1 MFGISMPEITVI
13 LIIAII
19 VLGPE
24 KLPKVLV
31 ELAKYFKVIKKTI
44 NDAKSSFDQELRI
57 AELKEDAKKYKES
70 ITQASEG
77 VRKKLTFE
85 ELDEIKGGIDS
96 VKETLNAGLKD
107 AESSLKETLSSDAA
121 KDVLNSAKVS
131 AQKQNG
137 TANLKSNSSGENSA
151 QSSAGAANSMQGSA
165 DSAINS
171 GAGDKSKNS
180 NVENE
185 SKNSMPSTGGGAE
198 NSAQNMNANGEA
210 KSAAQNLN
218 ANLNGDARN
227 STQNSAQNNDTQ
239 KSQ

>member
-96 VKETLNAGLKD
+96 VKETLNAGLKNI
-107 AESSLKETLSSDAA
+107 EGSV
-121 KDVLNSAKVS
+121 KDTLNSAEVS
-131 AQKQNG
+131 AQKQSEA
-137 TANLKSNSSGENSA
+137 ANLKANSSGENSA
-151 QSSAGAANSMQGSA
+151 QSSGAANSAQGSA
-165 DSAINS
+165 GGATNS
-171 GAGDKSKNS
+171 GAGDNGANS
-180 NVENE
+180 NAE
-185 SKNSMPSTGGGAE
+185 SESENSMPSTGGSAG
-198 NSAQNMNANGEA
+198 NSAQNANVSGEA
-210 KSAAQNLN
+210 KSAAQNAN
-218 ANLNGDARN
+218 ANLNGDAQN
-227 STQNSAQNNDTQ
+227 SMQNSAQNNDTQ
-239 KSQ
+239 KS

>member
-1 MFGISMPEITVI
+1 MFGISLPEITII

-77 VRKKLTFE
+77 LRKKLTFE

-96 VKETLNAGLKD
+96 VKDTLNAGLKNI
-107 AESSLKETLSSDAA
+107 EGSV
-121 KDVLNSAKVS
+121 KDTLNSAEVS
-131 AQKQNG
+131 AQKQNE
-137 TANLKSNSSGENSA
+137 TANLKANSSGENK
-151 QSSAGAANSMQGSA
+151 G
-165 DSAINS
+165 
-171 GAGDKSKNS
+171 
-180 NVENE
+180 E
-185 SKNSMPSTGGGAE
+185 NSMPSAGSAE
-198 NSAQNMNANGEA
+198 NSAQNTNASGEA
-210 KSAAQNLN
+210 KNGAQDAN
-218 ANLNGDARN
+218 ANLNGDTQN
-227 STQNSAQNNDTQ
+227 SMQNSAQNNDTQ
-239 KSQ
+239 KS

>member
-96 VKETLNAGLKD
+96 VKETLNAGLKNI
-107 AESSLKETLSSDAA
+107 EGSV
-121 KDVLNSAKVS
+121 KDTLNSAEVS
-131 AQKQNG
+131 AQKQSE
-137 TANLKSNSSGENSA
+137 TANLKANSSGENK
-151 QSSAGAANSMQGSA
+151 G
-165 DSAINS
+165 
-171 GAGDKSKNS
+171 
-180 NVENE
+180 E
-185 SKNSMPSTGGGAE
+185 NSMPSAGSTE
-198 NSAQNMNANGEA
+198 NSAQNTNASGEA
-210 KSAAQNLN
+210 KNGAQDANV
-218 ANLNGDARN
+218 NLNGDAQN
-227 STQNSAQNNDTQ
+227 SMQNSAQNNDTQ
-239 KSQ
+239 KS

>member
-96 VKETLNAGLKD
+96 VKETLNAGLKNI
-107 AESSLKETLSSDAA
+107 EGSV
-121 KDVLNSAKVS
+121 KDTLNSAEVS
-131 AQKQNG
+131 AQKQSE
-137 TANLKSNSSGENSA
+137 TANLKANSSGENEGENSIP
-151 QSSAGAANSMQGSA
+151 SAGG
-165 DSAINS
+165 
-171 GAGDKSKNS
+171 
-180 NVENE
+180 VEN
-185 SKNSMPSTGGGAE
+185 ST
-198 NSAQNMNANGEA
+198 QNTNASGEA
-210 KSAAQNLN
+210 KSAAQNAN
-218 ANLNGDARN
+218 VNLNGDAQN
-227 STQNSAQNNDTQ
+227 SMRNSAQNNDTQ
-239 KSQ
+239 KS

>member
-1 MFGISMPEITVI
+1 MFGISLPEITII

-85 ELDEIKGGIDS
+85 ELDEIKGGMNS
-96 VKETLNAGLKD
+96 VKETLNAGLKNI
-107 AESSLKETLSSDAA
+107 EGSV
-121 KDVLNSAKVS
+121 KDTLNSAEVS
-131 AQKQNG
+131 AQKQSE
-137 TANLKSNSSGENSA
+137 TANLKANSSSKNSA
-151 QSSAGAANSMQGSA
+151 QSSGGTANSAQGSA
-165 DSAINS
+165 
-171 GAGDKSKNS
+171 
-180 NVENE
+180 
-185 SKNSMPSTGGGAE
+185 GGATAE
-198 NSAQNMNANGEA
+198 AVQNGSRVCVTVVADNTLPPNVVHLPQHPANAALGGLMNAIELEGV
-210 KSAAQNLN
+210 
-218 ANLNGDARN
+218 
-227 STQNSAQNNDTQ
+227 
-239 KSQ
+239 

>member
-131 AQKQNG
+131 AQKQNE
-137 TANLKSNSSGENSA
+137 TANLKANSSGENSA

-185 SKNSMPSTGGGAE
+185 SKNSMPSTGGGAG
-198 NSAQNMNANGEA
+198 NSAQNTNANGEA
-210 KSAAQNLN
+210 KNAAQN
-218 ANLNGDARN
+218 ANLNGDAQN
-227 STQNSAQNNDTQ
+227 SMQNSAQNSDTQ
-239 KSQ
+239 KS

>member
-131 AQKQNG
+131 AQKQSE
-137 TANLKSNSSGENSA
+137 TANLKANSSGGNSA
-151 QSSAGAANSMQGSA
+151 QSSGAANSAQGSA

-185 SKNSMPSTGGGAE
+185 SKNFIPSAGSAE
-198 NSAQNMNANGEA
+198 NSAQNTNASGEA
-210 KSAAQNLN
+210 KSAAQNMN
-218 ANLNGDARN
+218 ANLNGDAQN
-227 STQNSAQNNDTQ
+227 SMQNSAQNSDTQ
-239 KSQ
+239 KS

>member
-107 AESSLKETLSSDAA
+107 AESSLKETLSSDAT
-121 KDVLNSAKVS
+121 KDVLNSAEVS
-131 AQKQNG
+131 AQKQNE
-137 TANLKSNSSGENSA
+137 TANLKANSDGENSA
-151 QSSAGAANSMQGSA
+151 QSSGGAANFTQGSA
-165 DSAINS
+165 LGAMNSGAESKSANS
-171 GAGDKSKNS
+171 GAGNKG
-180 NVENE
+180 E
-185 SKNSMPSTGGGAE
+185 NSMPSASGGAE
-198 NSAQNMNANGEA
+198 NSAQNTNASGEA
-210 KSAAQNLN
+210 KNGAQN
-218 ANLNGDARN
+218 ANLNGDAQN
-227 STQNSAQNNDTQ
+227 SMQNSAQNNDTQ
-239 KSQ
+239 KS

>member
-121 KDVLNSAKVS
+121 KDTLNSAEVS
-131 AQKQNG
+131 AQKQNE
-137 TANLKSNSSGENSA
+137 TANLKANSGSENSA
-151 QSSAGAANSMQGSA
+151 QSSGAANSAQGSA

-185 SKNSMPSTGGGAE
+185 SKNSIPSAGSAE
-198 NSAQNMNANGEA
+198 NSAQNTNASGEA

-218 ANLNGDARN
+218 ANLNGDAQN
-227 STQNSAQNNDTQ
+227 FMQNSAQNSDTQ
-239 KSQ
+239 KS

>member
-96 VKETLNAGLKD
+96 VKETLNAGLKNI
-107 AESSLKETLSSDAA
+107 EGSV
-121 KDVLNSAKVS
+121 KDTLNSAEVS
-131 AQKQNG
+131 AQKQSE
-137 TANLKSNSSGENSA
+137 TANLKANSSGGNSA
-151 QSSAGAANSMQGSA
+151 QSSGAANSAQGSA
-165 DSAINS
+165 GGVTNS
-171 GAGDKSKNS
+171 SAGDKGKNS
-180 NVENE
+180 SAE
-185 SKNSMPSTGGGAE
+185 SESENSMPSTSGSAG
-198 NSAQNMNANGEA
+198 NSAQNTNASGEA

-218 ANLNGDARN
+218 ANLNGDAQN
-227 STQNSAQNNDTQ
+227 FMQNSAQNSDTQ
-239 KSQ
+239 KS

>member
-96 VKETLNAGLKD
+96 VKETLNAGLKNI
-107 AESSLKETLSSDAA
+107 EGSV
-121 KDVLNSAKVS
+121 KDTLNSAEVS
-131 AQKQNG
+131 AQKQNE
-137 TANLKSNSSGENSA
+137 TANLKANSSGENKGENSM
-151 QSSAGAANSMQGSA
+151 SSAG
-165 DSAINS
+165 
-171 GAGDKSKNS
+171 
-180 NVENE
+180 
-185 SKNSMPSTGGGAE
+185 GAE
-198 NSAQNMNANGEA
+198 
-210 KSAAQNLN
+210 
-218 ANLNGDARN
+218 
-227 STQNSAQNNDTQ
+227 NSAQNNDTQ
-239 KSQ
+239 KS

>member
-96 VKETLNAGLKD
+96 VKETLNAGLKNI
-107 AESSLKETLSSDAA
+107 EGSV
-121 KDVLNSAKVS
+121 KDTLNSAEVS
-131 AQKQNG
+131 AQKQSE
-137 TANLKSNSSGENSA
+137 TANLKANSNGENKGENSIP
-151 QSSAGAANSMQGSA
+151 SAGSA
-165 DSAINS
+165 
-171 GAGDKSKNS
+171 G
-180 NVENE
+180 
-185 SKNSMPSTGGGAE
+185 
-198 NSAQNMNANGEA
+198 NSAQNTKASGEA
-210 KSAAQNLN
+210 KGAAQNLN

-239 KSQ
+239 KS

>member
-1 MFGISMPEITVI
+1 MFGISLPEITII

-85 ELDEIKGGIDS
+85 ELDEIKGGMNS
-96 VKETLNAGLKD
+96 VKETLNAGLKNIGG
-107 AESSLKETLSSDAA
+107 SV
-121 KDVLNSAKVS
+121 KDTLNSAEVS
-131 AQKQNG
+131 VQKQSE
-137 TANLKSNSSGENSA
+137 TANLKANSSGENSA
-151 QSSAGAANSMQGSA
+151 QSSGGTANSAQGSGGA
-165 DSAINS
+165 TNS
-171 GAGDKSKNS
+171 NAGDNGANS
-180 NVENE
+180 SAE
-185 SKNSMPSTGGGAE
+185 SESENSMSSAGGSAG
-198 NSAQNMNANGEA
+198 NSAQNTNASGEA
-210 KSAAQNLN
+210 KNGAQNAN
-218 ANLNGDARN
+218 VNLNGDAQN
-227 STQNSAQNNDTQ
+227 SMQNSAQNNDTQ
-239 KSQ
+239 KS

>member
-96 VKETLNAGLKD
+96 VKETLNAGLKNI
-107 AESSLKETLSSDAA
+107 EGSV
-121 KDVLNSAKVS
+121 KDTLNSAQVS
-131 AQKQNG
+131 AQKQSE
-137 TANLKSNSSGENSA
+137 TANLKANSSGENKGENSIP
-151 QSSAGAANSMQGSA
+151 SAG
-165 DSAINS
+165 
-171 GAGDKSKNS
+171 
-180 NVENE
+180 
-185 SKNSMPSTGGGAE
+185 STE
-198 NSAQNMNANGEA
+198 NSAQNTNASGEA
-210 KSAAQNLN
+210 KNGAQDAN
-218 ANLNGDARN
+218 ANLNGDAQN
-227 STQNSAQNNDTQ
+227 SMQNSAQNNDTQ
-239 KSQ
+239 KS

>member
-107 AESSLKETLSSDAA
+107 AKSSLKEMLSSDAA
-121 KDVLNSAKVS
+121 KDALNSAEVS
-131 AQKQNG
+131 AQKQNE
-137 TANLKSNSSGENSA
+137 TANLKANSSGENSA
-151 QSSAGAANSMQGSA
+151 QSSAGSATNSGVESKSANSSA
-165 DSAINS
+165 GNK
-171 GAGDKSKNS
+171 GKNF
-180 NVENE
+180 
-185 SKNSMPSTGGGAE
+185 MPSTDGGAG
-198 NSAQNMNANGEA
+198 NSAQNTNASSEA
-210 KSAAQNLN
+210 KSAAQN
-218 ANLNGDARN
+218 
-227 STQNSAQNNDTQ
+227 SMQNSAQ
-239 KSQ
+239 KS

>member
-1 MFGISMPEITVI
+1 MFGISLPEITII

-85 ELDEIKGGIDS
+85 ELDEIKGGMNS
-96 VKETLNAGLKD
+96 VKETLNAGLKNI
-107 AESSLKETLSSDAA
+107 EGSV
-121 KDVLNSAKVS
+121 KDTLNSAEVS
-131 AQKQNG
+131 AQKQSE
-137 TANLKSNSSGENSA
+137 TANLKANSSGENSA
-151 QSSAGAANSMQGSA
+151 QSSGAANSAQGSA
-165 DSAINS
+165 GDATNS
-171 GAGDKSKNS
+171 GAGDKDTNS
-180 NVENE
+180 SIENE
-185 SKNSMPSTGGGAE
+185 GKNSMSSAGGSAE
-198 NSAQNMNANGEA
+198 NSAQNTNASGEA
-210 KSAAQNLN
+210 KNGAQDAN
-218 ANLNGDARN
+218 ANLNGDAQN
-227 STQNSAQNNDTQ
+227 SMQNSAQNNDTQ
-239 KSQ
+239 KS

>member
-96 VKETLNAGLKD
+96 VKETLNAGLKNI
-107 AESSLKETLSSDAA
+107 EGST
-121 KDVLNSAKVS
+121 LNSAEVS
-131 AQKQNG
+131 AQKQNE
-137 TANLKSNSSGENSA
+137 TANLKANSGSENSA
-151 QSSAGAANSMQGSA
+151 QSSARAANSTQDSAGSA
-165 DSAINS
+165 TNS
-171 GAGDKSKNS
+171 SAGDKGKNS
-180 NVENE
+180 SIENE
-185 SKNSMPSTGGGAE
+185 SKNSMPSASGGAE
-198 NSAQNMNANGEA
+198 NSAQNSNASGEA
-210 KSAAQNLN
+210 KNGAQNLN
-218 ANLNGDARN
+218 ANLNGDAQN
-227 STQNSAQNNDTQ
+227 SMQNSAQNNDTQ
-239 KSQ
+239 KS

>member
-121 KDVLNSAKVS
+121 KDALNSAEVS
-131 AQKQNG
+131 AQKQNE
-137 TANLKSNSSGENSA
+137 TANLKANSGGENSA
-151 QSSAGAANSMQGSA
+151 QN
-165 DSAINS
+165 
-171 GAGDKSKNS
+171 
-180 NVENE
+180 
-185 SKNSMPSTGGGAE
+185 T
-198 NSAQNMNANGEA
+198 NANGEA

-218 ANLNGDARN
+218 ANLNGDA
-227 STQNSAQNNDTQ
+227 QNSMQNSVQNNDTQ
-239 KSQ
+239 KS

>member
-96 VKETLNAGLKD
+96 VKETLNAGLKNI
-107 AESSLKETLSSDAA
+107 EGSV
-121 KDVLNSAKVS
+121 KDTLNSAEVS
-131 AQKQNG
+131 AQKQSE
-137 TANLKSNSSGENSA
+137 TVNLKANSGGENSA
-151 QSSAGAANSMQGSA
+151 QSSARAANSTQDSA
-165 DSAINS
+165 DGAMNS
-171 GAGDKSKNS
+171 GVGDKSKNS

-185 SKNSMPSTGGGAE
+185 SKNSMPSASGSAG
-198 NSAQNMNANGEA
+198 NSAQNTNASGEA
-210 KSAAQNLN
+210 KSAAQNMN
-218 ANLNGDARN
+218 ANLNGDAQN
-227 STQNSAQNNDTQ
+227 SMQNSAQNNEVQ
-239 KSQ
+239 KS

>member
-107 AESSLKETLSSDAA
+107 AESSFKETLSSDAA

-198 NSAQNMNANGEA
+198 NSAQNMNASGEA
-210 KSAAQNLN
+210 KSVAQNLN

>member
-96 VKETLNAGLKD
+96 VKETLNAELKNIEGSVND
-107 AESSLKETLSSDAA
+107 T
-121 KDVLNSAKVS
+121 LNSAEVS
-131 AQKQNG
+131 AQKQNE
-137 TANLKSNSSGENSA
+137 TTNLKANSGSENSA
-151 QSSAGAANSMQGSA
+151 QSSARVANSTQGSA
-165 DSAINS
+165 SSATNS
-171 GAGDKSKNS
+171 GAGDKGKNS
-180 NVENE
+180 SVENE
-185 SKNSMPSTGGGAE
+185 GENSIPSEGDGAE
-198 NSAQNMNANGEA
+198 NSAQNSNASGEA

-218 ANLNGDARN
+218 ANLNGDAQN
-227 STQNSAQNNDTQ
+227 SMQNSAQNNDTQ
-239 KSQ
+239 KS

>member
-151 QSSAGAANSMQGSA
+151 QSSGAANSAQGSA
-165 DSAINS
+165 GDATNS
-171 GAGDKSKNS
+171 STGGKDKNS
-180 NVENE
+180 SVENE
-185 SKNSMPSTGGGAE
+185 SKNSMPSAGCDAG
-198 NSAQNMNANGEA
+198 NSAQNTNASDEA
-210 KSAAQNLN
+210 KSAAQNMN
-218 ANLNGDARN
+218 ANLNGDAQN
-227 STQNSAQNNDTQ
+227 SMQNSAQNNDTQ
-239 KSQ
+239 KS

>member
-121 KDVLNSAKVS
+121 KDALNSAKIS
-131 AQKQNG
+131 AQKQSE
-137 TANLKSNSSGENSA
+137 TVNLKANSSGENKGENSIP
-151 QSSAGAANSMQGSA
+151 SAGSA
-165 DSAINS
+165 
-171 GAGDKSKNS
+171 G
-180 NVENE
+180 
-185 SKNSMPSTGGGAE
+185 
-198 NSAQNMNANGEA
+198 NSAQNTKASGEA
-210 KSAAQNLN
+210 KGAAQNLN

-239 KSQ
+239 KS

>member
-1 MFGISMPEITVI
+1 MFGISLPEITII

-85 ELDEIKGGIDS
+85 ELDEIKGGMNF
-96 VKETLNAGLKD
+96 VKETLNAGLKNI
-107 AESSLKETLSSDAA
+107 EGSV
-121 KDVLNSAKVS
+121 KDTLNSAEISV
-131 AQKQNG
+131 QKQSE
-137 TANLKSNSSGENSA
+137 TTNLKANSSGENSA
-151 QSSAGAANSMQGSA
+151 QSSGGTANSTQGSA
-165 DSAINS
+165 SSATNS
-171 GAGDKSKNS
+171 GAGDNGANS
-180 NVENE
+180 SAE
-185 SKNSMPSTGGGAE
+185 SESENSMSSAG
-198 NSAQNMNANGEA
+198 SAQNSVSNASGEA
-210 KSAAQNLN
+210 KSAAQNAN
-218 ANLNGDARN
+218 VNLNDDARN
-227 STQNSAQNNDTQ
+227 SMQNSAQNNDTQ
-239 KSQ
+239 KS

>member
-19 VLGPE
+19 VLGTE

-107 AESSLKETLSSDAA
+107 AESSLKETLSLDAA

-131 AQKQNG
+131 AQKQNE
-137 TANLKSNSSGENSA
+137 TANLKANSGGENSA
-151 QSSAGAANSMQGSA
+151 QSSARAVNSMQGSA
-165 DSAINS
+165 DGAMNS
-171 GAGDKSKNS
+171 GA
-180 NVENE
+180 E
-185 SKNSMPSTGGGAE
+185 SKSANSSAENKSENSIPSAGSAE
-198 NSAQNMNANGEA
+198 NSAQNTNASGEA
-210 KSAAQNLN
+210 KSAAQNMN
-218 ANLNGDARN
+218 ANLNGDAQN
-227 STQNSAQNNDTQ
+227 SMQNSAQNNDTQ
-239 KSQ
+239 KS

>member
-107 AESSLKETLSSDAA
+107 AESSLKETLSSDAS
-121 KDVLNSAKVS
+121 KDALNSAEVS
-131 AQKQNG
+131 AQKQSE
-137 TANLKSNSSGENSA
+137 TANLKANSNGENST
-151 QSSAGAANSMQGSA
+151 QGSA
-165 DSAINS
+165 GTANSTQGSASGAMNPGVEGKSANS
-171 GAGDKSKNS
+171 GAGNKG
-180 NVENE
+180 ENF
-185 SKNSMPSTGGGAE
+185 MPSTDGGAG
-198 NSAQNMNANGEA
+198 NSAQNTNASSEA

-218 ANLNGDARN
+218 ANLNGDAQN
-227 STQNSAQNNDTQ
+227 FMQNSAQNNDTQ
-239 KSQ
+239 KS

>member
-1 MFGISMPEITVI
+1 MFGISLPEITII

-85 ELDEIKGGIDS
+85 ELDEIKGGMNS
-96 VKETLNAGLKD
+96 VKETLNAGLKNI
-107 AESSLKETLSSDAA
+107 EGSV
-121 KDVLNSAKVS
+121 KDTLNSAEVS
-131 AQKQNG
+131 AQKQSE
-137 TANLKSNSSGENSA
+137 TANLKANSSG
-151 QSSAGAANSMQGSA
+151 ANSTQGSA
-165 DSAINS
+165 DGATNS
-171 GAGDKSKNS
+171 GAGDKGKNS
-180 NVENE
+180 SVESE
-185 SKNSMPSTGGGAE
+185 NSMPSAGGGAG
-198 NSAQNMNANGEA
+198 NSAQNTNASGEA
-210 KSAAQNLN
+210 KNGAQNLN
-218 ANLNGDARN
+218 ANLNGDAQN
-227 STQNSAQNNDTQ
+227 SMQNSAQNSDTQ
-239 KSQ
+239 KS

>member
-96 VKETLNAGLKD
+96 VKETLNAGLKNI
-107 AESSLKETLSSDAA
+107 EGSV
-121 KDVLNSAKVS
+121 KDTLNSAEVS
-131 AQKQNG
+131 AQKQNE
-137 TANLKSNSSGENSA
+137 TANLKSNSGGENSV
-151 QSSAGAANSMQGSA
+151 QSSTGTANSTQGSA
-165 DSAINS
+165 SAMNS
-171 GAGDKSKNS
+171 G
-180 NVENE
+180 VE
-185 SKNSMPSTGGGAE
+185 SKSANSSAENKGENSMPSTSGG
-198 NSAQNMNANGEA
+198 
-210 KSAAQNLN
+210 AQNLN
-218 ANLNGDARN
+218 ANLNGDAQNSMQN
-227 STQNSAQNNDTQ
+227 STQNNDMQ
-239 KSQ
+239 KS

>member
-96 VKETLNAGLKD
+96 VKETLNAGLKNI
-107 AESSLKETLSSDAA
+107 EGSV
-121 KDVLNSAKVS
+121 KDTLNSAEVS
-131 AQKQNG
+131 AQKQNE
-137 TANLKSNSSGENSA
+137 TANLKANSSGENSA

-198 NSAQNMNANGEA
+198 NSAQNMNASGEA

-227 STQNSAQNNDTQ
+227 PMQNSAQNNDTQ
-239 KSQ
+239 KS

>member
-96 VKETLNAGLKD
+96 VKETLNAGLKNI
-107 AESSLKETLSSDAA
+107 EGSV
-121 KDVLNSAKVS
+121 KDTLNSAEVS
-131 AQKQNG
+131 AQKQSE
-137 TANLKSNSSGENSA
+137 TANLKANSSGENKGENFASNA
-151 QSSAGAANSMQGSA
+151 
-165 DSAINS
+165 
-171 GAGDKSKNS
+171 SKNTKS
-180 NVENE
+180 
-185 SKNSMPSTGGGAE
+185 A
-198 NSAQNMNANGEA
+198 AQNTNASGEA
-210 KSAAQNLN
+210 KNGAQNLN
-218 ANLNGDARN
+218 ANLNGNAQN
-227 STQNSAQNNDTQ
+227 SMQNSAQNSDTQ
-239 KSQ
+239 KS

>member
-1 MFGISMPEITVI
+1 MFGISLPEITII

-85 ELDEIKGGIDS
+85 ELDEIKGGMNS
-96 VKETLNAGLKD
+96 VKETLNAGLKNI
-107 AESSLKETLSSDAA
+107 EGSV
-121 KDVLNSAKVS
+121 KDTLNSAEVS
-131 AQKQNG
+131 AQKQSE
-137 TANLKSNSSGENSA
+137 TANLKVSSSGENSA
-151 QSSAGAANSMQGSA
+151 QSSGDTANSAQ
-165 DSAINS
+165 DSAGGATNS
-171 GAGDKSKNS
+171 GAVDKGKNS
-180 NVENE
+180 SAE
-185 SKNSMPSTGGGAE
+185 SESENSMPSAGDGAG
-198 NSAQNMNANGEA
+198 NSAQNTNVSGEA
-210 KSAAQNLN
+210 KSAAQNAN
-218 ANLNGDARN
+218 VNLNGDTQN
-227 STQNSAQNNDTQ
+227 SMQNSAQNNDTQ
-239 KSQ
+239 KS